1 MKAETKNSIP
11 KSTPDTRCRTF
22 ENRESEYE
30 HRVSSSGY
38 RTSLYVLRFFYLSV
52 FAWCLLASSAG
63 AELSSNPQDAQTSET
78 APASLTTQEAEKSS
92 QNSLHSAPKSG
103 SQVAHQ
109 LRQSRVSVPE
119 NQKDTKAKNELKHLI
134 EQIRSIRFEADKQTP
149 ERVIATESVSEAE
162 PNEGLSGIRRGG
174 PKQPA
179 KKDMR
184 PKPGKHP
191 PYEPVSDRTLQVLEN
206 LSQHPDQLHNPLD
219 LAEVLFLSGHLK
231 QAAIFYQEALARIS
245 LDDVGSAQDRA
256 WILFQTGN
264 CLRDDDLA
272 NAGKMYRQLIA
283 QYSNSQ
289 WVDLAKARLNLI
301 DWYQKSK
308 PQTLIAEY
316 GTEALQPPGL

>member
-1 MKAETKNSIP
+1 MIKPETKNSIP
-11 KSTPDTRCRTF
+11 NATPDTPCRML
-22 ENRESEYE
+22 EKRESEYE
-30 HRVSSSGY
+30 HRVPSSAY
-38 RTSLYVLRFFYLSV
+38 RSPLYALRFFYLSV

-63 AELSSNPQDAQTSET
+63 AQLSSNPRDAQTNEI
-78 APASLTTQEAEKSS
+78 APASRTAQEAEKSS
-92 QNSLHSAPKSG
+92 QNSFHSAPKSG
-103 SQVAHQ
+103 SQVAHR
-109 LRQSRVSVPE
+109 LRQSVVSVPE

-134 EQIRSIRFEADKQTP
+134 EQIRSVRFEAAKQTP
-149 ERVIATESVSEAE
+149 EHITATQPTSKTE
-162 PNEGLSGIRRGG
+162 PNEGLSATKM
-174 PKQPA
+174 PKQSA
-179 KKDMR
+179 KHDVR
-184 PKPGKHP
+184 LKPGKHP
-191 PYEPVSDRTLQVLEN
+191 PYKPVSDQTLQVLES

-231 QAAIFYQEALARIS
+231 QAAMFYQQALGRIS

-264 CLRDDDLA
+264 CLRDDDLTS
-272 NAGKMYRQLIA
+272 AGKMYRQLIA
-283 QYSNSQ
+283 QYPTSP